1 MLLLTSSPID
11 PRSSRHVPLLLP
23 PGTLEVSLE
32 QPVEEEPRELGV
44 VVDLLVELEVGVDQ
58 LLDLVVGDVVERQS
72 GVLGD
77 VDLDTGLESG
87 VLVESRFQVLDDT
100 LSASVK

>member
-1 MLLLTSSPID
+1 MSYLSKIRQSTERDRIARPGARDRPHSLNGPIGDSSETL
-11 PRSSRHVPLLLP
+11 SSRHVPPLLP
-23 PGTLEVSLE
+23 PGSLEVALE

-58 LLDLVVGDVVERQS
+58 LLDLVVGDVVEGQA

-77 VDLDTGLESG
+77 V
-87 VLVESRFQVLDDT
+87 
-100 LSASVK
+100 